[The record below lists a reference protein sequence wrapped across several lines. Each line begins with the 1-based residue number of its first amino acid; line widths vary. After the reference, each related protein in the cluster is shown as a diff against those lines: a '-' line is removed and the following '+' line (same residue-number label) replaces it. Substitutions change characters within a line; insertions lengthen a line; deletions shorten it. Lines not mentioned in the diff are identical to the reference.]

1 MLWGVLP
8 RRICVMGF
16 AAFLIRQMRQFS
28 WRLVA
33 QLFRLALEPGTR
45 PYLSPTSN
53 GRRLRSGAF
62 LDPLVLWSWIVSC
75 STRTIGVLSNMMLL
89 MGPRVLIGKD
99 RRECEERMARPLCLL
114 GSWRAPP
121 PSRKRWNWMYPTQ
134 EHLRMEGASP
144 NSQPLSSLSLT
155 LFFSSIYS
163 KIFIFFR
170 IWTQNLTCNA
180 VSI

>member
-1 MLWGVLP
+1 MG
-8 RRICVMGF
+8 GF
-16 AAFLIRQMRQFS
+16 AEADMCYGLCCLFNPSNASIFMAFGCATIQACVGAR
-28 WRLVA
+28 
-33 QLFRLALEPGTR
+33 
-45 PYLSPTSN
+45 YLSPTSN

-163 KIFIFFR
+163 KIFIFFC
-170 IWTQNLTCNA
+170 IWTQILTCNA